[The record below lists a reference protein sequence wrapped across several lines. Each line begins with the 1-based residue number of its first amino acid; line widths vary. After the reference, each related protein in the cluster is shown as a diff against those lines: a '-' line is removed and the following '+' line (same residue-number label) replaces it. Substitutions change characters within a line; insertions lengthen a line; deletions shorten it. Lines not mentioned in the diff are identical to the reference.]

1 MKTASHLLLFICL
14 NILIGQVDYQTQ
26 IQTIFN
32 SNCTSC
38 HVNGGSYFGG
48 LDLSTYANVMN
59 GGNSGVV
66 VIPNDH
72 ANSYLWQRVN
82 NGEMPPGTNNPDL
95 SAAQVDL
102 IALWID
108 EGALEFPA
116 ITTPALVINEF
127 MASNDTTIADTSGE
141 FSDWVEIYNPS
152 DEAVDLAGMTFSD
165 GDDASAIPTGFPDIT
180 TIPAGGFI
188 FVWFD
193 KDPDEGPLH
202 INAKLSDGGESVI
215 LFDTDGTTV
224 IDSID
229 FGEQFTDVSMGRFP
243 DSSDTWDLT
252 VTPTPGAANVYTAA
266 VFGCNDP
273 DAINYNPDANVNDDS
288 CEYPTIL
295 CVLGEVYVSEAATSG
310 DPEDYIEIFNAG
322 DVECSLAGF
331 QLDDSEDLDDL
342 IFGNVILEP
351 GAYWVGYEDATDSF
365 SSGLGSNGDIIV
377 LADTSGNML
386 TVILEASVE
395 VDGVQLSQSFDATG
409 TGCYTMPTPGAVN
422 DTCVTLNISNA
433 GTIPTQFTLHQNY
446 PNPFNPVT
454 TLRYDLPV
462 NGFVN
467 ITVYDMLG
475 RKVKTLINQTQ
486 DTGYRSVI
494 WNATNDYGRPVSAGI
509 YLYQIQAGQYIS
521 TNKMV
526 LLK

>member
-1 MKTASHLLLFICL
+1 MKINSQLLLFICL
-14 NILIGQVDYQTQ
+14 TNLNGQVDYTSQ
-26 IQTIFN
+26 IQTIFTN
-32 SNCTSC
+32 NCTSC
-38 HVNGGSYFGG
+38 HMYGNASGG
-48 LDLSTYANVMN
+48 LTLTSYSGVMA
-59 GGNSGVV
+59 GGNSGAVV
-66 VIPNDH
+66 VANDH

-141 FSDWVEIYNPS
+141 FADWVEIYNPS

-165 GDDASAIPTGFPDIT
+165 GDDASEIPTGFPDIT
-180 TIPAGGFI
+180 TIPADGFI

-331 QLDDSEDLDDL
+331 RLDDSEDLDDL

-351 GAYWVGYEDATDSF
+351 GAYWLGYEDSTDSF
-365 SSGLGSNGDIIV
+365 SSGLSSNGDIVV
-377 LADTSGNML
+377 LADTAGNML

-395 VDGVQLSQSFDATG
+395 VEGVQLSQSFDATG

-422 DTCVTLNISNA
+422 DTCVTLNIINV
-433 GTIPTQFTLHQNY
+433 GTVPTQFTLHQNY

-454 TLRYDLPV
+454 TLRYDLPE
-462 NGFVN
+462 NGLVN
-467 ITVYDMLG
+467 ITIFDMLG
-475 RKVKTLINQTQ
+475 RQVKTLINQTQ
-486 DTGYRSVI
+486 GAGYKSVI
-494 WNATNDYGRPVSAGI
+494 WDATNDFGSPVSAGI
-509 YLYQIQAGQYIS
+509 YLYQIQSGIYLQ
-521 TNKMV
+521 TKKMI

>member
-1 MKTASHLLLFICL
+1 MKINSQLLLFICL

-32 SNCTSC
+32 NNCTSC
-38 HVNGGSYFGG
+38 HINGGAYYGG
-48 LDLSTYANVMN
+48 LDLSTYANVMT
-59 GGNSGVV
+59 GGNSGA
-66 VIPNDH
+66 VITPFDH

-82 NGEMPPGTNNPDL
+82 NGEMPPGNNPDL
-95 SAAQVDL
+95 TAAQVSL
-102 IALWID
+102 VALWID

-141 FSDWVEIYNPS
+141 FADWVEIYNPS

-229 FGEQFTDVSMGRFP
+229 FGEQFTDVSTGRFP

-365 SSGLGSNGDIIV
+365 SSGLSSSGDIIV

-509 YLYQIQAGQYIS
+509 YLYQIQAGKYIS
-521 TNKMV
+521 TKKMV

>member
-1 MKTASHLLLFICL
+1 MKGKVQLLLFICL
-14 NILIGQVDYQTQ
+14 TTLNGQVDYTSQ
-26 IQTIFN
+26 IQTIFSSSCTGCHGN
-32 SNCTSC
+32 S
-38 HVNGGSYFGG
+38 GG
-48 LDLSTYANVMN
+48 LNLTSYSNVMA
-59 GGNSGVV
+59 GGNSGA
-66 VIPNDH
+66 VIVANDH
-72 ANSYLWQRVN
+72 TNSLLWQRVN
-82 NGEMPPGTNNPDL
+82 NGEMPPGNNPDL
-95 SAAQVDL
+95 TAAQVSL
-102 IALWID
+102 VALWID

-116 ITTPALVINEF
+116 IITPALVINEF

-141 FSDWVEIYNPS
+141 FADWVEIYNPS

-165 GDDASAIPTGFPDIT
+165 GDDASAMPTGFPDIT

-215 LFDTDGTTV
+215 LFDTDETTV

-229 FGEQFTDVSMGRFP
+229 FGEQFTDVSTGRFP

-351 GAYWVGYEDATDSF
+351 GSYWVGYEDATDSF
-365 SSGLGSNGDIIV
+365 SSGLSSNGDIIV

-409 TGCYTMPTPGAVN
+409 IGCYTMPTPGAVN

-467 ITVYDMLG
+467 IMVYDMLG

-486 DTGYRSVI
+486 GTGYRSVI

-509 YLYQIQAGQYIS
+509 YLYQIQAGKYIS
-521 TNKMV
+521 TKKMV

>member
-1 MKTASHLLLFICL
+1 MKINSQLLLFFCL
-14 NILIGQVDYQTQ
+14 TILNGQVDYTSQ
-26 IQTIFN
+26 IQTIF
-32 SNCTSC
+32 SSSCTGC
-38 HVNGGSYFGG
+38 H
-48 LDLSTYANVMN
+48 
-59 GGNSGVV
+59 GNSGGLNLTSYSNVMAGGDSGA
-66 VIPNDH
+66 VIVANDH
-72 ANSYLWQRVN
+72 ANSLLWQRVN
-82 NGEMPPGTNNPDL
+82 NGEMPPGNNPDL
-95 SAAQVDL
+95 TAAQVSL
-102 IALWID
+102 VALWID

-141 FSDWVEIYNPS
+141 FADWVEIYNPS
-152 DEAVDLAGMTFSD
+152 DEAVDLAGMAFSD

-193 KDPDEGPLH
+193 KDPEEGPLH

-229 FGEQFTDVSMGRFP
+229 FGEQFTDVSTGRFP

-331 QLDDSEDLDDL
+331 RLDDSEDLDDL

-351 GAYWVGYEDATDSF
+351 GAYWLGYEDSTDSF
-365 SSGLGSNGDIIV
+365 SSGLSSNGDIVV
-377 LADTSGNML
+377 LADTAGNML

-395 VDGVQLSQSFDATG
+395 VEGVQLSQSFDATG

-422 DTCVTLNISNA
+422 DTCVTLNIINV
-433 GTIPTQFTLHQNY
+433 GTVPTQFTLHQNY

-454 TLRYDLPV
+454 TLRYDLPE
-462 NGFVN
+462 NGLVN
-467 ITVYDMLG
+467 ITIFDMLG
-475 RKVKTLINQTQ
+475 RQVKTLINQTQ
-486 DTGYRSVI
+486 GAGYKSVI
-494 WNATNDYGRPVSAGI
+494 WDATNDFGSPVSAGI
-509 YLYQIQAGQYIS
+509 YLYQIQSGIYLQ
-521 TNKMV
+521 TKKMI

>member
-1 MKTASHLLLFICL
+1 MKINSQLLLFICL
-14 NILIGQVDYQTQ
+14 TNLNGQVDYTSQ
-26 IQTIFN
+26 IQTIFTN
-32 SNCTSC
+32 NCTSC
-38 HVNGGSYFGG
+38 HMYGNASGG
-48 LDLSTYANVMN
+48 LTLTSYSGVMA
-59 GGNSGVV
+59 GGNSGA
-66 VIPNDH
+66 VIVANDH
-72 ANSYLWQRVN
+72 ANSLLWQRVN
-82 NGEMPPGTNNPDL
+82 NGEMPPGNNPDL
-95 SAAQVDL
+95 TAAQVSL
-102 IALWID
+102 VALWID

-141 FSDWVEIYNPS
+141 FADWVEIYNPS

-165 GDDASAIPTGFPDIT
+165 GDDASVIPTGFPDIT

-193 KDPDEGPLH
+193 KDPEEGPLH
-202 INAKLSDGGESVI
+202 INAKLSDGGESMI

-310 DPEDYIEIFNAG
+310 EPEDYIEIFNAG

-331 QLDDSEDLDDL
+331 RLDDSEDLDDL

-351 GAYWVGYEDATDSF
+351 GAYWLGYEDSTDSF
-365 SSGLGSNGDIIV
+365 SSGLSSNGDIVV
-377 LADTSGNML
+377 LADTAGNML

-395 VDGVQLSQSFDATG
+395 VEGVQLSQSFDATG

-422 DTCVTLNISNA
+422 DTCVTLNIINV
-433 GTIPTQFTLHQNY
+433 GTVPTQFTLHQNY

-454 TLRYDLPV
+454 TLRYDLPE
-462 NGFVN
+462 NSLVN
-467 ITVYDMLG
+467 ITIFDMLG
-475 RKVKTLINQTQ
+475 RQVKTLINQTQ
-486 DTGYRSVI
+486 GAGYKSVI
-494 WNATNDYGRPVSAGI
+494 WDATNDFGSPVSAGI
-509 YLYQIQAGQYIS
+509 YLYQIQSGIYLQ
-521 TNKMV
+521 TKKMI

>member
-1 MKTASHLLLFICL
+1 MKAKVQILLFFCL
-14 NILIGQVDYQTQ
+14 NILNGQVDYTSQ
-26 IQTIFN
+26 IQTIFT
-32 SNCTSC
+32 SNCTGC
-38 HVNGGSYFGG
+38 HGNSGG
-48 LDLSTYANVMN
+48 LTLTSYSNVMA
-59 GGNSGVV
+59 GGNSGA
-66 VIPNDH
+66 VIVANDH
-72 ANSYLWQRVN
+72 ANSLLWQRVN
-82 NGEMPPGTNNPDL
+82 NGEMPPGNNPDL
-95 SAAQVDL
+95 TAAQVSL
-102 IALWID
+102 VALWID

-141 FSDWVEIYNPS
+141 FADWVEIYNPS

-165 GDDASAIPTGFPDIT
+165 GDDASVMPTGFPDIT

-193 KDPDEGPLH
+193 KDPEEGPLH

-310 DPEDYIEIFNAG
+310 EPEDYIEIFNAG

-331 QLDDSEDLDDL
+331 RLDDSEDLDDL

-351 GAYWVGYEDATDSF
+351 GAYWLGYEDSTDSF
-365 SSGLGSNGDIIV
+365 SSGLSSNGDIVV
-377 LADTSGNML
+377 LADTAGNML

-395 VDGVQLSQSFDATG
+395 VEGVQLSQSFDATG

-422 DTCVTLNISNA
+422 DTCVTLNIINV
-433 GTIPTQFTLHQNY
+433 GTVPTQFTLHQNY

>member
-1 MKTASHLLLFICL
+1 M
-14 NILIGQVDYQTQ
+14 
-26 IQTIFN
+26 
-32 SNCTSC
+32 
-38 HVNGGSYFGG
+38 
-48 LDLSTYANVMN
+48 
-59 GGNSGVV
+59 
-66 VIPNDH
+66 
-72 ANSYLWQRVN
+72 
-82 NGEMPPGTNNPDL
+82 
-95 SAAQVDL
+95 
-102 IALWID
+102 
-108 EGALEFPA
+108 
-116 ITTPALVINEF
+116 
-127 MASNDTTIADTSGE
+127 
-141 FSDWVEIYNPS
+141 
-152 DEAVDLAGMTFSD
+152 
-165 GDDASAIPTGFPDIT
+165 
-180 TIPAGGFI
+180 
-188 FVWFD
+188 
-193 KDPDEGPLH
+193 H

-252 VTPTPGAANVYTAA
+252 VTPTPGAANVYTEA

-273 DAINYNPDANVNDDS
+273 DAINYNADANVNDDS

-295 CVLGEVYVSEAATSG
+295 CVLGEVYVSEAASSG

-351 GAYWVGYEDATDSF
+351 GAYWVGYEDSTDSF
-365 SSGLGSNGDIIV
+365 SSGLSSNGDIIV

-454 TLRYDLPV
+454 TLRYDLP
-462 NGFVN
+462 NSGFVN

-475 RKVKTLINQTQ
+475 KKVKTLINQTQ
-486 DTGYRSVI
+486 ETGYKSVI
-494 WNATNDYGRPVSAGI
+494 WNATNNYGRSVSAGI
-509 YLYQIQAGQYIS
+509 YLYQIQAGKYIS
-521 TNKMV
+521 TKKMV